1 MKKNMSLEQKHVCQE
16 REEFPSQV
24 TQKRSNAEA
33 ERHDRESGILKRGE
47 RGLCY
52 EGERVKAF
60 LSLRK
65 IMDEDKKLRRIKEA
79 IAPLIS
85 LMIP

>member
-1 MKKNMSLEQKHVCQE
+1 MSLEQKHVCQE

-47 RGLCY
+47 WVLYC
-52 EGERVKAF
+52 EGERVKASP
-60 LSLRK
+60 SLRE
-65 IMDEDKKLRRIKEA
+65 IMDEDKKLRRIKGA
-79 IAPLIS
+79 IATLIS
-85 LMIP
+85 RMTP